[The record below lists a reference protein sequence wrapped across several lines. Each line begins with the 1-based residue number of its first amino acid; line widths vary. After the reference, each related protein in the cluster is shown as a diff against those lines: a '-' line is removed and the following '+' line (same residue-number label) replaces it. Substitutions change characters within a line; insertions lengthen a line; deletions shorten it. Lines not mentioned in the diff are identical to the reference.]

1 MTRPLTDGSSRA
13 AALGVLMSVGAHLVV
28 FAALAVPVGRRRT
41 PSDGPI
47 LPALYLYAPDRRP
60 AAPREWRVPIPAPP
74 GMPDGLAP
82 VSTAD
87 VLPGLSTP
95 VAQESEGLRPP
106 GPPAASFDS
115 VYAAIDV
122 DSEVVRYDWS
132 VAPAYPDSLRQEGT
146 EGYVEAEFVVDTT
159 GRVDLETVRILTS
172 THWEFANSVRNALP
186 GMLFRP
192 AWRGIR
198 KVRQLVGQRFA
209 FRLVRSPVATSSL

>member
-1 MTRPLTDGSSRA
+1 
-13 AALGVLMSVGAHLVV
+13 MSVGAHLVV
-28 FAALAVPVGRRRT
+28 FAALAIPGAWRRAPT
-41 PSDGPI
+41 DGPI

-60 AAPREWRVPIPAPP
+60 AAPREWRLPIPAPP
-74 GMPDGLAP
+74 GLPDMLAP
-82 VSTAD
+82 GTTAEIA
-87 VLPGLSTP
+87 PGLSTP
-95 VAQESEGLRPP
+95 VRRESEGLTPL

-122 DSEVVRYDWS
+122 DSEVVRFDWS

-172 THWEFANSVRNALP
+172 THWEFANSVRDALP

-209 FRLVRSPVATSSL
+209 FRLVRPPVTTSSL